1 MKKQITIKSG
11 VPEWGI
17 FEKNGDAWV
26 SSRTLATTFE
36 KRHDHVLRD
45 IEDVFKHSKSTEPNF
60 GVSESTV
67 PKNEL
72 SEITDNFICRNFAL
86 SEYKDKS
93 GKKNKEYIMNRKG
106 FALIAMG
113 FTGEKALEFKKQY
126 IESFEM
132 MFSLIQTRILSKSGY
147 GKMTDAIKDVYTD
160 ADPFRYAKEID
171 MINKAILGM
180 TAKQFREVNQVD
192 DTGNTRDNIVAEV
205 LERLNDAQ
213 IFNANLIRA
222 GRTFEERKTMVGQ
235 VFVKAP
241 F

>member
-36 KRHDHVLRD
+36 KRHADVLRS
-45 IEDVFKHSKSTEPNF
+45 IEDVLTKKDDEFNQ
-60 GVSESTV
+60 
-67 PKNEL
+67 
-72 SEITDNFICRNFAL
+72 RNFA
-86 SEYKDKS
+86 SVEYKDKK
-93 GKKNKEYIMNRKG
+93 GEKRKEILLNRKG

-160 ADPFRYAKEID
+160 DDPYRYAKEAD
-171 MINKAILGM
+171 MINKAVLGM

-192 DTGNTRDNIVAEV
+192 ENGSTRDQVVAEV
-205 LERLNDAQ
+205 LERLNEAQ

-222 GRTFEERKTMVGQ
+222 GQSFEDRKVMVGRTFT
-235 VFVKAP
+235 KAP